1 MGLIASAG
9 RLVPK
14 ASRGVLRTG
23 DDIVRQLTPPR
34 PQRMGLNNAHQYLGD
49 YRAQSSANFTNE
61 VIEARNK
68 ARVSST
74 SHSNQIFVGNR
85 HPGLSPGVEDF
96 TGMDVPEEAL
106 AWFEGGGRTEFL
118 NNTFLNVGTK
128 KNPKYITIQD
138 LIDKYEANPTTT
150 LKNKIDGYKSGLATP
165 WAKDANDG
173 IVYQKGNK
181 TALTDELK
189 ETNPELYSPQLDKSL
204 DFHHKSMKAVEYE
217 IFKKMDE
224 LIASNKATV
233 IDLINL
239 HNLGKQFGIEAGS
252 RQGAGLWMHRGPHNW
267 MHKGRTTLLG
277 MEPASKAEVTGFRG
291 GKAPKK
297 RPPQFEM
304 SDTDWNKVRNAG
316 VESLDDVEYIHNW
329 AQTIGYNKAIKK
341 WKVRK
346 AQGKTYRS
354 DGKSEI
360 QRLFEEIRAI
370 KNPADLTQFRKEF
383 LQNSSVPMT
392 AEAELIEASAKNQT
406 PMFLHESSKWA
417 KKGLGGDL
425 DKIRLTQ
432 KQVNLEDYDYKME
445 RAESGK
451 GLFPQGERPPDP
463 EFEELIGDFI

>member
-1 MGLIASAG
+1 MGRAQVGRALIGSWG
-9 RLVPK
+9 K
-14 ASRGVLRTG
+14 AVKPIAEGVGGAIGKVG
-23 DDIVRQLTPPR
+23 DDIPVGHRLIGNHR
-34 PQRMGLNNAHQYLGD
+34 VK
-49 YRAQSSANFTNE
+49 SSAAFIDDTIN
-61 VIEARNK
+61 R
-68 ARVSST
+68 ST
-74 SHSNQIFVGNR
+74 TAKTSPTSMNNQIFVGNR

-96 TGMDVPEEAL
+96 TGLDIPEEAL
-106 AWFEGGGRTEFL
+106 AWFEGGGRTKFL
-118 NNTFLNVGTK
+118 NETFLNIGTRNK
-128 KNPKYITIQD
+128 PKFITIQD
-138 LIDKYEANPTTT
+138 LLDQYEANPTTA

-165 WAKDANDG
+165 WAKDANDV
-173 IVYQKGNK
+173 IVYQKGNPP
-181 TALTDELK
+181 ALTAELK
-189 ETNPELYSPQLDKSL
+189 ETNPELYSAQLDKSL
-204 DFHHKSMKAVEYE
+204 EFHHKSMKAVEYE

-224 LIASNKATV
+224 LIASGDATV

-252 RQGAGLWMHRGPHNW
+252 RQGAGFWMHRGPHNW

-277 MEPASKAEVTGFRG
+277 MEPTSKAEVTGFRG

-329 AQTIGYNKAIKK
+329 AQKIGYNKAIKK

-360 QRLFEEIRAI
+360 QRMFEEIRAI
-370 KNPADLTQFRKEF
+370 KNPADLTQFRKDF
-383 LQNSSVPMT
+383 LENSSVPMT
-392 AEAELIEASAKNQT
+392 KEAELIEAAARKET

-425 DKIRLTQ
+425 DAMRLKEKTLQ
-432 KQVNLEDYDYKME
+432 YKESLE
-445 RAESGK
+445 SWP
-451 GLFPQGERPPDP
+451 PQPVTENP
-463 EFEELIGDFI
+463 EYEELIGDVV